1 MDVRQFFSPSLL
13 LGIIYIARLNG
24 VPKYAGQEL
33 QTVRRR
39 QTNLHKFNT
48 AAKLLNHRREKHF
61 RDAHAKDKSGNSKP
75 LCPAFGRAILKYG
88 EEAFVFDV
96 LHVFHAST
104 EEDLRRQADELER
117 ESISQYNTIAP
128 NGYNLTSGGQ
138 SGYVYTNEAREAI
151 SRGIK
156 ASFTDARRQEISDR
170 MSKLTPAQE
179 DDVVA
184 EYSKGVS
191 ASDLAKKYSVTLT
204 TITSRLKG
212 RDVSIV
218 WGKGGHY
225 ASGENHPQ
233 AKVDAEIAL
242 AIYAC
247 KSSVNGAGR
256 ATAREFGVSPQLVSR
271 IWTGQRWGSV
281 TGASTRSK

>member
-1 MDVRQFFSPSLL
+1 MDVRQFFGHPLL
-13 LGIIYIARLNG
+13 FGIIYLATLGG
-24 VPKYAGQEL
+24 VPKYVGQEVQQRFKTPKGQL
-33 QTVRRR
+33 DYRKQRH
-39 QTNLHKFNT
+39 LK
-48 AAKLLNHRREKHF
+48 
-61 RDAHAKDKSGNSKP
+61 DAHVVDEDGNP
-75 LCPAFGRAILKYG
+75 RPPCPAFGRAVLKYG
-88 EEAFVFDV
+88 DDAFVFDI
-96 LHVFHAST
+96 LHVFYAHT
-104 EEDLRRQADELER
+104 KPDLQKQADDLER
-117 ESISQYNTIAP
+117 EFIAQHNTMSP

-138 SGYVYTNEAREAI
+138 SGYVYTDEAREAI

-156 ASFTDARRQEISDR
+156 ASFTDDRRQEISDR
-170 MSKLTPAQE
+170 MSKLTPVQE

-191 ASDLAKKYSVTLT
+191 ASDLAENYSVTLT

-212 RDVSIV
+212 RGVSIV

-225 ASGENHPQ
+225 ACGENHPQ
-233 AKVDAEIAL
+233 AKVDAEIAR

-271 IWTGQRWGSV
+271 IWTGQKWGSV
-281 TGASTRSK
+281 TGASTPS